1 MKKKSFA
8 TRLTTMKITKK
19 FQFQLS
25 HFFFF
30 HLQIEDEG
38 KHGNDD
44 TRMFVLSSLAAHK
57 KTHMACILC
66 KEMMMVYDRYPLIDG
81 TFFLSPIQHSKD
93 CIEVNINFFIL
104 RLCSFLNEFLAFF
117 YSKSIINQ
125 KFPIITSN
133 LNYNSLSFSQ
143 IYEILK

>member
-1 MKKKSFA
+1 
-8 TRLTTMKITKK
+8 MKITKNK
-19 FQFQLS
+19 NKSFNFNNLIFC
-25 HFFFF
+25 FFS

-93 CIEVNINFFIL
+93 CIEVNIM
-104 RLCSFLNEFLAFF
+104 
-117 YSKSIINQ
+117 
-125 KFPIITSN
+125 
-133 LNYNSLSFSQ
+133 NY
-143 IYEILK
+143 